1 MVPEFRHYDLELVEP
16 DFGSTITDLIIDL
29 DYLRRKE
36 LGGSTHPKIFFQ
48 LKRIFHTLESI
59 GSARIEGNNTTI
71 TDFIENKSE
80 SGEAVD
86 EKILEIQNIENSM
99 SFIDENIED
108 IDIKKMF
115 TSELHKYIVK
125 GLTPPPIGEGAK
137 TPGIYRNYDI
147 SISNSTHK
155 PPAPF
160 QVDGYMDELFNFI
173 SKNHPTKYDLLKTAI
188 AHHRFVWVHPFANGN
203 GRTVRL
209 FTYAM
214 LVKQGFN
221 VNLGRIVNPT
231 AIFCN
236 DRDLYYKYLSKAD
249 TGSKNGIIEWSEYV
263 LSGLKTEIEKIDKLL
278 DYKYLSKN
286 ILSKAIFYSKES
298 GQINDIEFQILQ
310 ISINKEVFQSSDLK
324 HLFVGKHS
332 AEISRNIKRLRDKNL
347 ITTEKENSRKYL
359 ISFQNKI
366 LLRGIIRALDDN
378 GFLPILNE

>member
-1 MVPEFRHYDLELVEP
+1 MTSKFTHYDLELVQP

-29 DYLRRKE
+29 DYLRRKK
-36 LGGSTHPKIFFQ
+36 LGGSTHPKVFFQ

-71 TDFIENKSE
+71 TDFIENNTENSE
-80 SGEAVD
+80 IINEN
-86 EKILEIQNIENSM
+86 ILEIQNIEKSM
-99 SFIDENIED
+99 SFIDDNIES
-108 IDIKKMF
+108 IDIKKLF
-115 TSELHKYIVK
+115 TSELHKHIVN
-125 GLTPPPIGEGAK
+125 GLTPPPYGEGDK
-137 TPGIYRNYDI
+137 TPGLYRNYNI
-147 SISNSTHK
+147 GISNSTHK
-155 PPAPF
+155 PPDPF
-160 QVDGYMDELFNFI
+160 LIDGYMDGLFNFI
-173 SKNHPTKYDLLKTAI
+173 SDNHSSKYDLLKTAI
-188 AHHRFVWVHPFANGN
+188 AHHRFVWIHPFANGN

-249 TGSKNGIIEWSEYV
+249 TGTKKGILEWSEYV

-286 ILSKAIFYSKES
+286 ILSKSLLYSKEN
-298 GQINDIEFQILQ
+298 GQINDLEFKILK
-310 ISINKEVFQSSDLK
+310 IAINKQVFQSSDLK
-324 HLFVGKHS
+324 DIFIGKHS
-332 AEISRNIKRLRDKNL
+332 AEISRNIKRLKDKNL
-347 ITTEKENSRKYL
+347 IHPEKENSRKYI

-366 LLRGIIRALDDN
+366 LLKGVIRALDEN
-378 GFLPILNE
+378 GFLPIINE

>member
-1 MVPEFRHYDLELVEP
+1 MMSKFIHYDLELVKP
-16 DFGSTITDLIIDL
+16 DFGSTITDLIIEL

-48 LKRIFHTLESI
+48 LKNIFHTLESI

-80 SGEAVD
+80 NGEIVN
-86 EKILEIQNIENSM
+86 ENILEIQNIERSM
-99 SFIDENIED
+99 SFIDEHIED
-108 IDIKKMF
+108 IEINKIF
-115 TSELHKYIVK
+115 ISELHKHIVK
-125 GLTPPPIGEGAK
+125 DLTPPPIGEGDK
-137 TPGIYRNYDI
+137 RPGFYRNHDI
-147 SISNSTHK
+147 SITNALHK

-160 QVDGYMDELFNFI
+160 QIDGYMDELFNFI
-173 SKNHPTKYDLLKTAI
+173 SENHPPKYDLLKTAL

-221 VNLGRIVNPT
+221 VNMGRIVNPT
-231 AIFCN
+231 AVFCN

-249 TGSKNGIIEWSEYV
+249 TGTKKGLITWCEYV

-278 DYKYLSKN
+278 DYSFLSKN
-286 ILSKAIFYSKES
+286 ILSKAILYSKEN
-298 GQINDIEFQILQ
+298 GQINDIEFQVLQ
-310 ISINKEVFQSSDLK
+310 IAIKKQVFQASDLK
-324 HLFVGKHS
+324 AIFKGKHS
-332 AEISRNIKRLRDKNL
+332 AEISRNLKKLKDKNL
-347 ITTEKENSRKYL
+347 IISEKENSRKYI

-366 LLRGIIRALDDN
+366 LLKGIIKALDEN
-378 GFLPILNE
+378 GFLPIINE

>member
-1 MVPEFRHYDLELVEP
+1 MISKFTHYDLELVQP

-71 TDFIENKSE
+71 TDFIENNTNDNE
-80 SGEAVD
+80 IVNEN
-86 EKILEIQNIENSM
+86 ILEIQNIEKSM
-99 SFIDENIED
+99 SFIDDNIEN
-108 IDIKKMF
+108 IDIKKLF
-115 TSELHKYIVK
+115 TSELHKHIVN
-125 GLTPPPIGEGAK
+125 GLTPPPYGEGDK
-137 TPGIYRNYDI
+137 TPGVYRNHNI
-147 SISNSTHK
+147 GISNSTHK
-155 PPAPF
+155 PPDPF
-160 QVDGYMDELFNFI
+160 LIDGYMNGLFNFI
-173 SKNHPTKYDLLKTAI
+173 SDNHSSKYDLLKTAI
-188 AHHRFVWVHPFANGN
+188 AHHRFVWIHPFANGN

-236 DRDLYYKYLSKAD
+236 DRDLYYKFLSKAD
-249 TGSKNGIIEWSEYV
+249 TGTKKGILEWSEYV
-263 LSGLKTEIEKIDKLL
+263 LSGLKTEIEKVDKLL

-286 ILSKAIFYSKES
+286 ILAKSLLYSKEN
-298 GQINDIEFQILQ
+298 GQINDLEFQILK
-310 ISINKEVFQSSDLK
+310 IAINKQVFQSSDLK
-324 HLFVGKHS
+324 DVFVGKHS
-332 AEISRNIKRLRDKNL
+332 AEISRNIKRLKEKNL
-347 ITTEKENSRKYL
+347 IHSEKENSRKYI

-366 LLRGIIRALDDN
+366 LLKGVIRALDEN
-378 GFLPILNE
+378 GFLPIINE

>member
-99 SFIDENIED
+99 SFIDKNIDD
-108 IDIKKMF
+108 IDIKKIF
-115 TSELHKYIVK
+115 TSELHKHIVK
-125 GLTPPPIGEGAK
+125 GLTPPPFGEGDK
-137 TPGIYRNYDI
+137 TPGIYRNHDI
-147 SISNSTHK
+147 SISNSLHK

-173 SKNHPTKYDLLKTAI
+173 SKNHSTKYDLLKTAI

-324 HLFVGKHS
+324 DLFVGKHS